1 MIPPD
6 TRSTKDI
13 QTLLSATSFLDFFRK
28 MQKKSVD
35 IEQQTHLK
43 CCMALK
49 YCHFL
54 KGRLVIKYNDH
65 PDKAYV
71 VLNGNILVFRPKVL
85 FFSNQYQDD
94 RRNRYR
100 EGGNEIFS
108 HSHEIQNVQQ

>member
-1 MIPPD
+1 MIAPD
-6 TRSTKDI
+6 ARSTKDI
-13 QTLLSATSFLDFFRK
+13 QTLLSATSFLEFFRK

-49 YCHFL
+49 YCNFP

-85 FFSNQYQDD
+85 FFSNQ
-94 RRNRYR
+94 
-100 EGGNEIFS
+100 
-108 HSHEIQNVQQ
+108 

>member
-1 MIPPD
+1 MIAPD
-6 TRSTKDI
+6 ARSTKDI
-13 QTLLSATSFLDFFRK
+13 QTLLSATSFLEFFRK

-49 YCHFL
+49 YYNFP

-94 RRNRYR
+94 RRNRYG
-100 EGGNEIFS
+100 EGGTETFS
-108 HSHEIQNVQQ
+108 HINEIQNLQQ